1 VKARN
6 WFVRRKIV
14 VVGLLVVVVSA
25 VAVTAAV
32 ASFSGAKSENWGVIY
47 RNTIGS
53 PVGELRDGPFVIPT
67 TASGQPPFGKGS
79 LGLEVANDTTT
90 LAAPQ
95 DKIAFGNEVDFFG
108 DNFLDLNQVGY
119 RVFQTGEDVD
129 YGGPANLPNITFEL
143 DPNLNSTGSNFTS
156 LVWQPGPNAAT
167 NVNQWSPYID
177 ATTDGAWYF
186 TGGVGTVTNCNQ
198 TTLCS
203 FATIKT
209 KLDDGGASAT
219 PVVLSVAIAKGRDNQ
234 FQGAGDGLRLNN
246 KAYDFERDGVKER
259 GA

>member
-1 VKARN
+1 N

-14 VVGLLVVVVSA
+14 VVGLLVVMASA
-25 VAVTAAV
+25 IVVTAAV
-32 ASFSGAKSENWGVIY
+32 AASFSGAKSESWGVIY

-53 PVGELRDGPFVIPT
+53 PVGELRDGPFVVPT

-79 LGLEVANDTTT
+79 LGIEVADNTTT

-95 DKIAFGNEVDFFG
+95 DKISFGNEVDFFG

-143 DPNLNSTGSNFTS
+143 DPNLAPATSTSNFTS
-156 LVWQPGPNAAT
+156 LVWQPGPNPAT

-177 ATTDGAWYF
+177 ATSNGA
-186 TGGVGTVTNCNQ
+186 
-198 TTLCS
+198 
-203 FATIKT
+203 
-209 KLDDGGASAT
+209 
-219 PVVLSVAIAKGRDNQ
+219 
-234 FQGAGDGLRLNN
+234 
-246 KAYDFERDGVKER
+246 
-259 GA
+259 